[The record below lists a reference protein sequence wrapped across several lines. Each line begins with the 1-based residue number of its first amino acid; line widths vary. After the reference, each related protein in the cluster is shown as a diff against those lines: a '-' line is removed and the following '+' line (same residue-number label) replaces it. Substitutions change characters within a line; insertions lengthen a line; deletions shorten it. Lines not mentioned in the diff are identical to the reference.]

1 MNNWTYQ
8 GKEIL
13 TEEDIPFEKPMGF
26 IYMITQKSTGK
37 RYIGRKLLTS
47 ASKKTI
53 NGKKKKIRVQSD
65 WQKYWSSSPQIKEWI
80 KEAGG
85 TSDFTREILCFV
97 STRGSLAYAEELCL
111 YELGVLE
118 SNNWINSNIR
128 SKIYRSW
135 VKPDEVKTLR
145 AVLSTL
151 KDNYEN

>member
-53 NGKKKKIRVQSD
+53 NGKKKKVRVQSD

-118 SNNWINSNIR
+118 SDNWINSNIR